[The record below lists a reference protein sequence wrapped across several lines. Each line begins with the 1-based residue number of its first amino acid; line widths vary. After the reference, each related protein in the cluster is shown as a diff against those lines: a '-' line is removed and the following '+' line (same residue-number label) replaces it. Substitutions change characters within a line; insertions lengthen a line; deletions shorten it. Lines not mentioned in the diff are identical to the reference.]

1 MSYKKQKSKSKL
13 PMIITLSVIGVAFVG
28 TAVFAILRLLNI
40 WNDRGNTAN
49 IIEYPDV
56 RAYFEERAEIVS
68 VTPVKDS
75 KNTLS
80 EQDAV
85 EELRSRGFTQYP
97 ITSDYTIDG
106 ESEDDTVVSDD
117 SSLMHPIYRTYFM
130 SFDNVLWSIALVDG
144 KVIATP
150 SSYNLEHTGGVPIE
164 VSETEEIASYDL
176 STNSIYLTIPFDT
189 TIDVRVVDRIDSETL
204 DSFDLEG

>member
-1 MSYKKQKSKSKL
+1 MSYKNQKSKSKL
-13 PMIITLSVIGVAFVG
+13 PLIITLSVIGIALVG

-56 RAYFEERAEIVS
+56 RAYFEERAEIIS

-150 SSYNLEHTGGVPIE
+150 SSYNLEQTGGVPIE
-164 VSETEEIASYDL
+164 VSESEEIASYDL

>member
-1 MSYKKQKSKSKL
+1 MSYKNQRSKSKL
-13 PMIITLSVIGVAFVG
+13 PLIITLSVIGIALVG
-28 TAVFAILRLLNI
+28 TAVFAILKLLNI

-49 IIEYPDV
+49 TIEYPDI
-56 RAYFEERAEIVS
+56 RAYFEERAEIIS

-106 ESEDDTVVSDD
+106 ELEDDAAVSDD
-117 SSLMHPIYRTYFM
+117 SSLKHPIYRTYFM
-130 SFDNVLWSIALVDG
+130 SSENVLWSIALVDG

-150 SSYNLEHTGGVPIE
+150 SSYNLEQTGGVPIE
-164 VSETEEIASYDL
+164 VSESEEIASYDL